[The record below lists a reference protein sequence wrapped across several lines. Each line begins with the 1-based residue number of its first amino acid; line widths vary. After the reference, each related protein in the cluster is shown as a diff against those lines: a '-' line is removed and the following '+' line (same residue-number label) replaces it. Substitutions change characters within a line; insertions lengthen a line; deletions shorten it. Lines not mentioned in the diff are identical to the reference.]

1 MRGYKRHKVES
12 DGMHQKSLNV
22 TRKILTRSEMTSG
35 LGSDEEWEEKE
46 EEEEEEEEEGRGV

>member
-1 MRGYKRHKVES
+1 
-12 DGMHQKSLNV
+12 MHQKSLNV